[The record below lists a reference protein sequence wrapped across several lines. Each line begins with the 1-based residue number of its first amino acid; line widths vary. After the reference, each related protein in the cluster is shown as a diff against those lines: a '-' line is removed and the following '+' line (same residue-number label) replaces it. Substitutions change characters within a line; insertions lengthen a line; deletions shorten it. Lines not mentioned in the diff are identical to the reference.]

1 MFPDKSF
8 YRFVPYLEKL
18 SVDHYIQPIHTITD
32 ISVVPF
38 QNIQTQNN
46 YSFTNNKVSIH
57 LPYD

>member
-18 SVDHYIQPIHTITD
+18 AVDHYIQPIHTITD